1 MTKKEIL
8 KGLKDHCKNNR
19 LKKRVLNIVLNDLAS
34 NNYEGSFEQKLEY
47 LLNYYTS
54 HRCSQ
59 GIVSELIFY
68 SDTEKWFDNYR
79 KEIIELLENYLFECE
94 GCFEV
99 VEDYENFK
107 TYIKMNGIKV
117 QVNFNC
123 TGIEQKKFT
132 SEQKN
137 WLAWFSFEET
147 AWELYNYFEGLK
159 EA

>member
-8 KGLKDHCKNNR
+8 KGLRDYCNSNR
-19 LKKRVLNIVLNDLAS
+19 IKKRVLNIILNDLAS
-34 NNYEGSFEQKLEY
+34 NNYEGNVEQKLDY
-47 LLNYYTS
+47 LFKYYTS
-54 HRCSQ
+54 HGCNQ
-59 GIVSELIFY
+59 GIVPELIYY
-68 SDTEKWFDNYR
+68 SDTERWFNLYK
-79 KEIIELLENYLFECE
+79 KEIIELLENYINEYV